1 MSGHHDDG
9 SDANGSDIN
18 DLGLQA
24 DLSMWGRKPL
34 ERRRILQMGM
44 VGIGVL
50 LTSCGT
56 ASSAT
61 SGGTGTACLAEIPEE
76 TAGPYPADG
85 SVGGPGDGDPAGTP
99 PGPANGTP
107 PSGPPPGESPVS
119 AMQSDAAV
127 NVLTRSGIVRS
138 DIRTSLETGNTAL
151 GVPAT
156 INLQLVN
163 SAGACE
169 PLAGYAV
176 YLWHCT
182 REGEYSL
189 YSENVLEEDFLRGV
203 QATNAEGMV
212 SFTTIFP
219 ACYAGRWPHVHF
231 EIYSALDQATSA
243 ANKLHTSQLALP
255 QAVCE
260 AVYNNAEGYGASVG
274 NLAQLTLETDNVFS
288 DGYASQL
295 AAVTG
300 SVANGYT
307 ITLQMGLDV

>member
-1 MSGHHDDG
+1 MGTISGHHDDG
-9 SDANGSDIN
+9 TDVN

-24 DLSMWGRKPL
+24 DLSIWGRKPL
-34 ERRRILQMGM
+34 ERRRILQMGLA
-44 VGIGVL
+44 GIGVL

-56 ASSAT
+56 ASGAN
-61 SGGTGTACLAEIPEE
+61 SGGTGAACLAEIPEE

-85 SVGGPGDGDPAGTP
+85 SVGGPGDGDPTGTP
-99 PGPANGTP
+99 PDGLP
-107 PSGPPPGESPVS
+107 PSGESPVS
-119 AMQSDAAV
+119 AMQSGDAV
-127 NVLTRSGIVRS
+127 NVLTRSGIVRK
-138 DIRTSLETGNTAL
+138 DVRTSLGTGNTAL

-203 QATNAEGMV
+203 QATNADGMV
-212 SFTTIFP
+212 SFTTVFP

-231 EIYSALDQATSA
+231 ELYPSLELATSA

-255 QAVCE
+255 RAVCE
-260 AVYNNAEGYGASVG
+260 AVYTNAEGYSASVA

-300 SVANGYT
+300 GVANGYT
-307 ITLQMGLDV
+307 VTLQIGLDV

>member
-1 MSGHHDDG
+1 
-9 SDANGSDIN
+9 
-18 DLGLQA
+18 
-24 DLSMWGRKPL
+24 MWGRKPL
-34 ERRRILQMGM
+34 ERRRILQMGFA
-44 VGIGVL
+44 GIGTL
-50 LTSCGT
+50 LAAGCSSAAGTTTGGDT
-56 ASSAT
+56 ASGVA
-61 SGGTGTACLAEIPEE
+61 ACVAEIPEE

-85 SVGGPGDGDPAGTP
+85 SSGGPGDGDPSGTP

-107 PSGPPPGESPVS
+107 PSDSPLSGV
-119 AMQSDAAV
+119 QSDGAV

-138 DIRTSLETGNTAL
+138 DLRTSLETGNTAL

-156 INLQLVN
+156 IDLQLVN

-169 PLAGYAV
+169 PLTGYAV

-189 YSENVLEEDFLRGV
+189 YSENVLSEDFLRGV
-203 QATNAEGMV
+203 QATNADGMV
-212 SFTTIFP
+212 SFTTVFP

-231 EIYSALDQATSA
+231 EIYPSLDQATSA

-255 QAVCE
+255 QAVCK
-260 AVYNNAEGYGASVG
+260 AVYNNAEGYSASVA

-300 SVANGYT
+300 GVANGYT
-307 ITLQMGLDV
+307 VTLQVGLDV